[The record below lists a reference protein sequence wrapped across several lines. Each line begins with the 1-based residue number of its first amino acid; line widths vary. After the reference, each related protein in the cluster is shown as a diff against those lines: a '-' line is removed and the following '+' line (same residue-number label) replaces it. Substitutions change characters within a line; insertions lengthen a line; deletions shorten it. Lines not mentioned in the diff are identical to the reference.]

1 MPRSLTS
8 TVHSLFRNL
17 LDIFYPLHCGGCRT
31 AGSILCENCID
42 TFRSVD
48 EDKTCPVCGRLIG
61 KSLLCGQCME
71 EKRTFR
77 RGYFGF
83 YFEGRLRDTIHAFKF
98 SGRRDV
104 GRHLMGLVEGRLRA
118 FADTFDCIV
127 PLPVTKKRL
136 LERGF
141 NQSFIIG
148 EEIAKITGK
157 EIHPSVLVKTRKTQ
171 DQYTLSKDER
181 KKNVRGVFTV
191 KSSSAIK
198 GKRVLLVDDLFTTG
212 YTAQEAS
219 RTLLKSSAR
228 EVIFFALARTPS

>member
-1 MPRSLTS
+1 
-8 TVHSLFRNL
+8 VHSLFKTL
-17 LDIFYPLHCGGCRT
+17 LDIFYPLHCGGCGTR
-31 AGSILCENCID
+31 GNILCGNCID
-42 TFRSVD
+42 TFRPVE
-48 EDKTCPVCGRLIG
+48 EDTTCPICGRLIG

-98 SGRRDV
+98 SGRRDA
-104 GRHLMGLVEGRLRA
+104 GRQLVRLVEQKLCG

-127 PLPVTKKRL
+127 PLPVTERRL

-141 NQSFIIG
+141 NQSFIVG
-148 EEIAKITGK
+148 EEISNITGK
-157 EIHPSVLVKTRKTQ
+157 EIYPSVLVKTKKTE
-171 DQYTLSKDER
+171 DQYTLSKEER
-181 KKNVRGVFTV
+181 KKNIRGVFTV
-191 KSSSAIK
+191 KNSSIIK
-198 GKRVLLVDDLFTTG
+198 DKRVLLVDDLFTTG

-219 RTLLKSSAR
+219 RTLLKSSVK